1 MAWSDNQ
8 FCVNGTCFEPD
19 AMKGGDQ
26 PDEAGRKSGCG
37 DGRPDFRQEM
47 KISSSN
53 STPFSEM
60 SSEG

>member
-1 MAWSDNQ
+1 MEH
-8 FCVNGTCFEPD
+8 VLKPD